1 MDRNFNNIEKSANEA
16 IAAAEENARQIGVL
30 KNIFVKKDDDEE
42 EEESDGTKIRRN
54 VSWGHLNEI
63 VGVEKNEIMLQEGHN
78 STFGHDNNDQHNNY
92 NNNNDNNKNDE
103 AQVGLTFKNAARL
116 VSGMMSLSTKP
127 PPGTYTSDGT
137 GIQNMEVLDSDPSD
151 FSEASSLND
160 EDIVSDS
167 DEFVD
172 AITRHHS
179 CKGDML
185 ELIQQMSFSDE
196 EDSSD
201 DDSKESITHDVE
213 ENNNSDDDNDDDND
227 KVSDEHNSEEDK
239 EISANEVE
247 FVKPRKMEPNKTT
260 SFRRGKSKR
269 GFLPNFFQSGS
280 SRRFNL
286 GLRNQNNNNSSLD
299 MKDAAS
305 STGGGGGGDLDV
317 DFPTRKRGGG
327 SFRKNLNESFDED
340 SYVSSI
346 SSESSVSTVGFNES
360 IFCDPELVTPLTFTS
375 QEHNP
380 ILSYFDSH
388 LWNIEITNSI
398 QSDFLME
405 HSLFLRA
412 AFQLLEE
419 RETFGV
425 EANADDP
432 NTIKT
437 GPVKKKSSLRKGKVR
452 IRWKIKYVEIRKGIF
467 SYYEDTKASGGEL
480 HRKNIPLRS
489 NLCTCRA
496 VNNDPKPSLA
506 RNNGFMF
513 ELRNES
519 GSTSLWMVNSA
530 EERAAWIRS
539 INEAMIGKQPVSP
552 TNNNTNTKNTTAA
565 TSTSTTP
572 TTPTTTTSTGGFGT
586 SRLIPNLFVGNSSS
600 SQYTGVYHEAYNEFD
615 SIQKSVNRAKNKD
628 AYLNSF
634 FNLWGNSIKLP
645 LQIFKE
651 EGKSLSTVKK
661 AMSPSTSQLWKL
673 LGRGSYSINGHYLKG
688 DVAYGPEK
696 IIGALIRCILEYD
709 RTEEDEEEKDEGTEE
724 IREKNKQEEDNNKQN
739 NNNKSRANNNLEE
752 GFITE
757 VQAVSYAREILTL
770 CCLASK
776 WGDLYSCVSELML
789 SPHNLVILLPY
800 DSQTTPIDI
809 NVSYYNPN
817 SNLDEIGREN
827 ARNNME
833 KSDWLT
839 TRIKLIRGWKKMFCV
854 LSEGVLSFY
863 EKEYP
868 IPHGLKGQ
876 LILVGATIG
885 VSEISQGNT
894 GEGGNDGDCDVR
906 NNNEGANS
914 NQQASTP
921 TRVRYIISILSKDRS
936 KERQLFFNDKDKFN
950 AWNEALMDAIRHCST
965 LETPREQR
973 GDEGQGG
980 QEKKED
986 TKSWGTATKSSD
998 TTRKNKSVADMF
1010 RSAVN
1015 KVGVVGGISNQTP
1028 NTSEPSEK
1036 LRDVFRSEIIDSKL
1050 KTTFGRSTGLPKQQQ
1065 QQQQQQEKKEFNPAD
1080 QTQNLQQQKP
1090 SVVITV
1096 EASTIYKICTSSPI
1110 GEELKDTWGMVRAK
1124 LTQSFYLSRGSNSRM
1139 YKGEEMLKMD
1149 FLKGYVQDTTFSMI
1163 FR

>member
-1 MDRNFNNIEKSANEA
+1 
-16 IAAAEENARQIGVL
+16 
-30 KNIFVKKDDDEE
+30 
-42 EEESDGTKIRRN
+42 
-54 VSWGHLNEI
+54 
-63 VGVEKNEIMLQEGHN
+63 
-78 STFGHDNNDQHNNY
+78 
-92 NNNNDNNKNDE
+92 
-103 AQVGLTFKNAARL
+103 
-116 VSGMMSLSTKP
+116 
-127 PPGTYTSDGT
+127 
-137 GIQNMEVLDSDPSD
+137 MEVLDSDPSD

-185 ELIQQMSFSDE
+185 ELIQQMSFSE

-201 DDSKESITHDVE
+201 DDSKESITNDV
-213 ENNNSDDDNDDDND
+213 ENNNSDDDDDDDNND
-227 KVSDEHNSEEDK
+227 KISEHSEEDK
-239 EISANEVE
+239 ESSANEVE
-247 FVKPRKMEPNKTT
+247 FVKPRKMEPKTT

-269 GFLPNFFQSGS
+269 GFLPNFFQSAS

-286 GLRNQNNNNSSLD
+286 GLRNQNNNSSLD
-299 MKDAAS
+299 IKDAAS
-305 STGGGGGGDLDV
+305 TEGGGDLDV

-327 SFRKNLNESFDED
+327 SFRKDLNESFDED

-552 TNNNTNTKNTTAA
+552 TNNTNTNAKNTTAA
-565 TSTSTTP
+565 AAAVSSTP
-572 TTPTTTTSTGGFGT
+572 TTSTTTSTGGFGT
-586 SRLIPNLFVGNSSS
+586 SRLIPNLFVGNSS

-709 RTEEDEEEKDEGTEE
+709 RTEDEEEKDETEE
-724 IREKNKQEEDNNKQN
+724 IENKEEENNKQ
-739 NNNKSRANNNLEE
+739 NNKSRANNLEE
-752 GFITE
+752 FITE

-817 SNLDEIGREN
+817 STLDEIGEN

-894 GEGGNDGDCDVR
+894 EGNDDCDG
-906 NNNEGANS
+906 NNEA

-950 AWNEALMDAIRHCST
+950 AWNEALTDAIRHCST
-965 LETPREQR
+965 LETREQ
-973 GDEGQGG
+973 GDEGG
-980 QEKKED
+980 EKED
-986 TKSWGTATKSSD
+986 NNKSWGTAKSD
-998 TTRKNKSVADMF
+998 TRKNKSVADMF

-1015 KVGVVGGISNQTP
+1015 KVGVGGGIHQTP
-1028 NTSEPSEK
+1028 TGEPSEK
-1036 LRDVFRSEIIDSKL
+1036 LRDVFRSEMDSKL
-1050 KTTFGRSTGLPKQQQ
+1050 KTFGRSTGLPKQQ
-1065 QQQQQQEKKEFNPAD
+1065 EKEFDPAD

-1096 EASTIYKICTSSPI
+1096 EASNIYKICTSSPI
-1110 GEELKDTWGMVRAK
+1110 GEELKDTWG
-1124 LTQSFYLSRGSNSRM
+1124 
-1139 YKGEEMLKMD
+1139 
-1149 FLKGYVQDTTFSMI
+1149 
-1163 FR
+1163 